1 MFAHMSTSSQRPRLR
16 KTGIWWR
23 EILDFAAVNAET
35 YPTTVQ
41 PRFEKQFVTSEVP
54 HEKLRQ
60 GFQTG
65 YEFDLHGGFIG
76 YFFCLWLWPADPN
89 QTAKIGR
96 ASCRERV

>member
-16 KTGIWWR
+16 KTGIWWG
-23 EILDFAAVNAET
+23 EILDFDAVNAET

-41 PRFEKQFVTSEVP
+41 PRFEKQFVTSEVS

-65 YEFDLHGGFIG
+65 CEFDLYGGFIG
-76 YFFCLWLWPADPN
+76 YFFCLWLWPATDPN
-89 QTAKIGR
+89 QTATP
-96 ASCRERV
+96 ASGL